1 MEKKSHL
8 ADVLSM
14 FANEIHRQKPTPR
27 FLIALFRSFTTSM
40 PSTPLALNFFVHV
53 NKTA

>member
-1 MEKKSHL
+1 MDKK
-8 ADVLSM
+8 ADGVSL
-14 FANEIHRQKPTPR
+14 FANEIQRQKPTPR